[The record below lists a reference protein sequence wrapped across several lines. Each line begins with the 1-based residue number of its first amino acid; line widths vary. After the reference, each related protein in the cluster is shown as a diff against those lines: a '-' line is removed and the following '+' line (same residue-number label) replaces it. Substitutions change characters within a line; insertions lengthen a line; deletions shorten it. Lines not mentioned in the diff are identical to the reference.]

1 MLKITFGKTRY
12 NADKLLLNEANNTL
26 ELGNG
31 YIMTNLSPNTKLADF
46 VAYIN
51 KQYHLGDNIINAEIW
66 YSRNGGSETE
76 ENFKV
81 EKIVVDEEV
90 AEESPKLR
98 TVLVDEDG
106 AYHYGCKVLD
116 VEPASIL
123 FMTPRSILT
132 VQIPAGNVQI
142 SKQDLIKQ
150 LDAKEMVTL
159 EELYEIITQQK
170 ATEQVISSKTFSR
183 LS

>member
-81 EKIVVDEEV
+81 EKIVVDEEAAV
-90 AEESPKLR
+90 SPSTIR
-98 TVLVDEDG
+98 TILVDGEN
-106 AYHYGCKVLD
+106 ANHYGCKVLD
-116 VEPASIL
+116 VDSNSML
-123 FMTPRSILT
+123 FMTPRSI
-132 VQIPAGNVQI
+132 VSVSIPANTI
-142 SKQDLIKQ
+142 TITKEELEKQ
-150 LDAKEMVTL
+150 LAEKDQVDLQLLAQ
-159 EELYEIITQQK
+159 I
-170 ATEQVISSKTFSR
+170 ATKQTDVVQDVSSKTFSR
-183 LS
+183 LG

>member
-51 KQYHLGDNIINAEIW
+51 KQYHLGDNIINADIW

-76 ENFKV
+76 DNFKV
-81 EKIVVDEEV
+81 DKILVDEEAV
-90 AEESPKLR
+90 AEPEKIR
-98 TVLVDEDG
+98 TILVDGDEVS
-106 AYHYGCKVLD
+106 HYGCKVLD
-116 VEPASIL
+116 VDSNSML
-123 FMTPRSILT
+123 FMTPRSIIAI
-132 VQIPAGNVQI
+132 QMPANNITI
-142 SKQDLIKQ
+142 SKQALEKQ
-150 LDAKEMVTL
+150 LVAH
-159 EELYEIITQQK
+159 EIITLSLLAEIATGQPAAEQK
-170 ATEQVISSKTFSR
+170 IMSKTFSR
-183 LS
+183 LG